1 MRTIAGV
8 CHYALSPPIRP
19 GAPEPGVP
27 RASSPRRQGGG
38 RVNQARL
45 RPDAAPMLRGHA
57 DYAQRT
63 PVRRGPVPRTAKMRY
78 PMGAPGRG
86 LPRDLDPSGQL
97 RASDGRLA
105 QRESASFTPRR
116 SLVRSQYR
124 PQMFGQFR
132 GSTDSSH
139 PIRGMGAVAVLGGI
153 WEIVFSRTS
162 CRTASMP
169 TATARQ
175 STRLRTCAGRLAEIA
190 SDLRQSGQG
199 GHSET
204 HGADPHAGRGRSGI
218 VDRGRF
224 AL

>member
-19 GAPEPGVP
+19 GALEPGVP
-27 RASSPRRQGGG
+27 RASSPCRQRGG

-45 RPDAAPMLRGHA
+45 GPDAAPMLRGRA

-124 PQMFGQFR
+124 PPGQQ
-132 GSTDSSH
+132 D
-139 PIRGMGAVAVLGGI
+139 GAVVKAREAARATGPDVGLAQSEPAETAQAILCVLSPGRRNVTPAGHAKPWRMPVQGRCEWRHGPSRVSGHGVSDGGG
-153 WEIVFSRTS
+153 VGARHG
-162 CRTASMP
+162 CR
-169 TATARQ
+169 
-175 STRLRTCAGRLAEIA
+175 
-190 SDLRQSGQG
+190 
-199 GHSET
+199 GHR
-204 HGADPHAGRGRSGI
+204 D
-218 VDRGRF
+218 
-224 AL
+224 